1 MHKLEQMNFQNCS
14 YKKLLFFHFYFNA
27 VEIKLFKCQNSFIQW
42 INICWMSAV
51 PGLIL
56 RDSEVNT
63 ISAEKERGKEK
74 NKIGHSGD

>member
-1 MHKLEQMNFQNCS
+1 MLEVEELKKNQKLVCI
-14 YKKLLFFHFYFNA
+14 
-27 VEIKLFKCQNSFIQW
+27 IKLFKCQNSFIQW

-51 PGLIL
+51 PGLVL

-74 NKIGHSGD
+74 NKIGNSGD